1 MEQFTPDWTSRWTVS
16 QATKQ
21 TLVGDEI
28 MSYVGKW
35 SVEEPE
41 VAKGID
47 GDEGLVM
54 SKSGRTSMRED
65 CGMELI

>member
-1 MEQFTPDWTSRWTVS
+1 
-16 QATKQ
+16 
-21 TLVGDEI
+21 